1 MKQKRT
7 FLALLLAAALSL
19 GLLAAPVSAAY
30 APSYDVDTTI
40 TDDQLNRKTQAAKG
54 FAIASGVLQGD
65 EKGNLNWDNT
75 LTRAQAATMIIR
87 LMGMEDEAKAAM
99 NQPSPFTDVPAW
111 ANGYI
116 NVAYQ
121 EQIVKGVTDDRFSP
135 NTPCR
140 IQDFIT
146 MLYRLTNLTENQ
158 DYSWSTAAAD
168 FIEDTRAIESYKSMS
183 GWYPSRIMFRVCADQ
198 METYFKNNG
207 AFTREVACDVV
218 YFMLDIKAGPDDE
231 SLADLLAE
239 NYGMS
244 DMVLYNHY
252 VRRTAYNMRN
262 DTSVTFNNYSGSVPT
277 VLSVKDGKL
286 YVEDSHKSEIYITL
300 PSGERVSLGSPVTLP
315 KEGFSTT
322 LSYQEK
328 FLAGYDEDGD
338 PLYGGRG
345 HEVDF
350 TVTCKDGKWSLYKGK
365 SGAEAPDYAYV
376 YACRSEEHFTELS
389 KLEGNLKP
397 TPEIQALADKL
408 TAGKTTELSKADA
421 ICEWVATHIYYD
433 YPTYRTS
440 SKDFWYKQL
449 PEVVLET
456 RLAVCQGF
464 SQLTY
469 VLLKAAGIECYDESG
484 SVSTGWSHGWNVARL
499 DGKWVVMDNTWDSPL
514 EYEKTAGSGYQCRYD
529 EPGLIWVWRTPD
541 NIMEPGASRR
551 DVQLGKVYFNM
562 DYEKFYSEHKL
573 YHTPQF
579 ANRTVLNINS
589 VK

>member
-1 MKQKRT
+1 MIQKRT

-54 FAIASGVLQGD
+54 FAIASGVLRGD
-65 EKGNLNWDNT
+65 EKGNLNWDGT

-87 LMGMEDEAKAAM
+87 LMGMEDKAKAAM

-116 NVAYQ
+116 NVAYR
-121 EQIVKGVTDDRFSP
+121 EGVAKGVTNNRFSP

-140 IQDFIT
+140 VQDFIT

-158 DYSWSTAAAD
+158 DYSWSTAVAD
-168 FIEDTRAIESYKSMS
+168 FIGDTRAIESYKNMS
-183 GWYPSRIMFRVCADQ
+183 GWYPSRIMFRDCADK
-198 METYFKNNG
+198 MELYFKYNG
-207 AFTREVACDVV
+207 AFTREVACDVI

-252 VRRTAYNMRN
+252 VRRTAYNMRS

-286 YVEDSHKSEIYITL
+286 YVEDSHKSETYITL
-300 PSGERVSLGSPVTLP
+300 PSGERVSLGSPVALP
-315 KEGFSTT
+315 KESFSTT
-322 LSYQEK
+322 LSYLET
-328 FLAGYDEDGD
+328 FLDGYDEDGD
-338 PLYGGRG
+338 PLYGGRS
-345 HEVDF
+345 HDEKF
-350 TVTCKDGKWSLYKGK
+350 TVTYKDGKWSLAKGELQEN
-365 SGAEAPDYAYV
+365 ADYAYI
-376 YACRSEEHFTELS
+376 YAYRSEEHFTELA
-389 KLEGNLKP
+389 KLEGNLEP
-397 TPEIQALADKL
+397 TPKIQALAGKL
-408 TAGKTTELSKADA
+408 TAGKTTELAKADA

-433 YPTYRTS
+433 YDSLHNASFDNLAYR
-440 SKDFWYKQL
+440 QV
-449 PEVVLET
+449 PEVVLER
-456 RLAVCQGF
+456 RLAICDGY
-464 SQLTY
+464 SKLTH
-469 VLLKAAGIECYDESG
+469 VLLKAADIECYEESG
-484 SVSTGWSHGWNVARL
+484 KASHGWNAAKL
-499 DGKWVVMDNTWDSPL
+499 DGKWVVIDNTWDSPL

-529 EPGLIWVWRTPD
+529 DPGLIWVWRTPD

-562 DYEKFYSEHKL
+562 DYDKFYSDHKL

-579 ANRTVLNINS
+579 ANRTVLNINH
-589 VK
+589 VT